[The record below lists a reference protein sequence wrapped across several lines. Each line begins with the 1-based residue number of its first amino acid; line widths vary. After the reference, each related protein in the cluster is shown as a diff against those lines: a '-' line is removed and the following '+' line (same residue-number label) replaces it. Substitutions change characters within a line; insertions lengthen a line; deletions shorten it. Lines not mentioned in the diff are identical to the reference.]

1 MGEHSGFIKDSTGNL
16 YKVNAAG
23 TVSAIKTGTD
33 LTVTERPN
41 IPTSKGFYASEIVRV
56 APVEVSRLGKA
67 VRTVAAAAGPI
78 GLTVSAVS
86 LVCELTA
93 ICDQAGQWFIQGNDP
108 MPGAP
113 SSYPASDG
121 KWVAWGDR
129 FTYSPEAACGDTQR
143 IETNVG
149 PTSTYVYDHIEQ
161 LDLNTYKCFV
171 RHIQYGSIFYASNTA
186 RSSGCPSGYALQGSD
201 CVKTGVTES
210 HAATAADW
218 DAKESLLN
226 DSRFIDP
233 LLEKGSPVPVS
244 APQITTP
251 VKVPLGSETKTMKDG
266 TGNVTG
272 TETTITEA
280 EISQPSGSE
289 NPTGSPS
296 LIKITE
302 NTTVNNYNTSNQLT
316 SSTTT
321 VSSTQTPVQ
330 TQQEPITISI
340 DNVPDQELQTYAVP
354 GTFSFT
360 SWGSGSC
367 PADKTWNTMFGTQ
380 AFSYQLTCDFATTF
394 KPILLLIAAIVS
406 FMIVA
411 STRTE

>member
-1 MGEHSGFIKDSTGNL
+1 MWVL
-16 YKVNAAG
+16 
-23 TVSAIKTGTD
+23 
-33 LTVTERPN
+33 L
-41 IPTSKGFYASEIVRV
+41 V
-56 APVEVSRLGKA
+56 AP
-67 VRTVAAAAGPI
+67 
-78 GLTVSAVS
+78 
-86 LVCELTA
+86 
-93 ICDQAGQWFIQGNDP
+93 
-108 MPGAP
+108 
-113 SSYPASDG
+113 
-121 KWVAWGDR
+121 
-129 FTYSPEAACGDTQR
+129 
-143 IETNVG
+143 
-149 PTSTYVYDHIEQ
+149 
-161 LDLNTYKCFV
+161 
-171 RHIQYGSIFYASNTA
+171 
-186 RSSGCPSGYALQGSD
+186 
-201 CVKTGVTES
+201 
-210 HAATAADW
+210 TAADW

-272 TETTITEA
+272 IETTITEA

-330 TQQEPITISI
+330 TAQEPITISI

-360 SWGSGSC
+360 SWGSGAC

-380 AFSYQLTCDFATTF
+380 AFSYQLTCNFATTF

-411 STRTE
+411 STRTES